1 MMKWMS
7 ANNYTSNV
15 IMKGNNLTYIHLI
28 SPGREILLAF
38 KDVLQYTVPCP
49 LAKFLKQWKVPES
62 KGIFP
67 HG

>member
-1 MMKWMS
+1 MLYDHDVILKGS
-7 ANNYTSNV
+7 NYIYLQLKSVDKET
-15 IMKGNNLTYIHLI
+15 
-28 SPGREILLAF
+28 ILSF

-49 LAKFLKQWKVPES
+49 LSKFLKQWKIPEA

>member
-1 MMKWMS
+1 MMKWCWK
-7 ANNYTSNV
+7 NNIHIEL
-15 IMKGNNLTYIHLI
+15 IMKQSSFIYLQFQI
-28 SPGREILLAF
+28 EDQILGF

-49 LAKFLKQWKVPES
+49 LSKFLKQWKVTES

>member
-1 MMKWMS
+1 MKWT
-7 ANNYTSNV
+7 ANQRYEHDVILKGSNY
-15 IMKGNNLTYIHLI
+15 IYLQLK
-28 SPGREILLAF
+28 SPDKETIFSF

-49 LAKFLKQWKVPES
+49 LSKFLKQWKIPEA

>member
-1 MMKWMS
+1 MKWKAKLQYDHDVILKGS
-7 ANNYTSNV
+7 NYIYLQLKSVDKET
-15 IMKGNNLTYIHLI
+15 
-28 SPGREILLAF
+28 ILSF

-49 LAKFLKQWKVPES
+49 LSKFLKQWKIPEA

>member
-1 MMKWMS
+1 MKWI
-7 ANNYTSNV
+7 AKNKYDHEV
-15 IMKGNNLTYIHLI
+15 IMKDSNYIFLQLK
-28 SPGREILLAF
+28 SNDEEKILSF

-49 LAKFLKQWKVPES
+49 LSKFLKQWKVPEA